1 MKRVNVL
8 GTSGSGKST
17 FAKALADKLNCAYV
31 EMDGLFWLDDWQ
43 HVDDETFIKNI
54 EKALDKP
61 AFVLD
66 GNYSRMIPIK
76 WKDIDTVIWL
86 NYSFPLVLFRA
97 FRRAI
102 FRANSRKKL
111 WDTNNVESLTR
122 LFSKKS
128 IIWWTITTHKKN
140 RKKVRQLI
148 NKPQYQH
155 IKFIELTKPIE
166 AKTFLKSL

>member
-1 MKRVNVL
+1 M
-8 GTSGSGKST
+8 
-17 FAKALADKLNCAYV
+17 
-31 EMDGLFWLDDWQ
+31 
-43 HVDDETFIKNI
+43 
-54 EKALDKP
+54 
-61 AFVLD
+61 
-66 GNYSRMIPIK
+66 
-76 WKDIDTVIWL
+76 
-86 NYSFPLVLFRA
+86 LFRA

-102 FRANSRKKL
+102 FRAISRKKL

-148 NKPQYQH
+148 NKPEYQH

-166 AKTFLKSL
+166 AETFLKSL